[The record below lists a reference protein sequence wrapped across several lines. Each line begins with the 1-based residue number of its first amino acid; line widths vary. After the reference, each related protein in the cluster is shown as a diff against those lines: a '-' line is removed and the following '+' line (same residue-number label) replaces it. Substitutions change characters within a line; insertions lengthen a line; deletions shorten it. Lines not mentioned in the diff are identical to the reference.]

1 MQKVR
6 NRWAHYSSG
15 MADKDTVVYDIN
27 TLHAF
32 LSWLEAPLNV
42 LDDVDRFMQAVQGS
56 NIQIESV
63 QENEPITETVST
75 AIANTDDIV
84 AMSKVYLIG
93 NPDVKG
99 MVCSV
104 TDLGEIKKYEVFVN
118 GEVKTFYSG
127 QIALVTL
134 LMQQSYRLY
143 LQNDIPDKARHLMLQ
158 ILRLL
163 CILLLMHLHRK
174 VYESFSL
181 QRICL
186 HQNEVLLHLHQA
198 HPCRQALQWYVP
210 LRETIHP

>member
-1 MQKVR
+1 MHNIEVVGKINEYLHTAAKLLESWLDKMLPKVSENWWQECVIYNLSYNQREIAENNQYSNLSDFDLAALLRITDKSWYAMRNFAYLPTKDRECVREMQKVR

-32 LSWLEAPLNV
+32 LSWLEAPLNM

-75 AIANTDDIV
+75 ATANTDEIV

-104 TDLGEIKKYEVFVN
+104 TDLG
-118 GEVKTFYSG
+118 
-127 QIALVTL
+127 
-134 LMQQSYRLY
+134 
-143 LQNDIPDKARHLMLQ
+143 
-158 ILRLL
+158 
-163 CILLLMHLHRK
+163 
-174 VYESFSL
+174 
-181 QRICL
+181 
-186 HQNEVLLHLHQA
+186 
-198 HPCRQALQWYVP
+198 
-210 LRETIHP
+210 